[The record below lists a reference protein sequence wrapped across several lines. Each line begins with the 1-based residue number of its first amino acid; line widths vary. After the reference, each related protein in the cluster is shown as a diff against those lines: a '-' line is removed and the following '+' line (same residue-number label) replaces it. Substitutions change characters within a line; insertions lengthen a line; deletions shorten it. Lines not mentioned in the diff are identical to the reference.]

1 MNILLTGGAG
11 YIGSHTYCELI
22 NLNHRVIILDNFSNS
37 DIAVLTQLKLI
48 TKNLVEYVQGDIKDS
63 HILIETLSKFKI
75 DAVLHFAGFK
85 AVGESVKYPL
95 RYYENNIVGTLN
107 LLKAMKLANIHKLVF
122 SSSATV
128 YGAPK
133 YLPID
138 EQHSLNPTNPYGQTK
153 LQIEM
158 ILKDLSISDNSMRI
172 AILRYFNPAGAHSS
186 GLIGEAPK
194 GVPNNLIPYMMQVAT
209 HQLPFLKVYGNDYE
223 TPDGSGV
230 RDYIHITDLALGH
243 VAALNFLN
251 STETPIHVFNLGTG
265 KGSSVFALIKSFSE
279 SCDVNIPFKI
289 EQRRAGD
296 VASCY
301 ADNKKAQK
309 TLHWHPK
316 SSLEDMFTSSW
327 IFQQKK
333 KKL

>member
-22 NLNHRVIILDNFSNS
+22 EKKHNVIILDNFSNS
-37 DIAVLTQLKLI
+37 DKLVLRQLELI
-48 TKNLVEYVQGDIKDS
+48 VKKPVDYIEGDILDFSLLKK
-63 HILIETLSKFKI
+63 TLSKFKI

-95 RYYENNIVGTLN
+95 SYYENNVVGTLN

-138 EQHSLNPTNPYGQTK
+138 EQHSLSPTNPYGQTK
-153 LQIEM
+153 FQIEM
-158 ILKDLSISDNSMRI
+158 ILKDLSISDTSMKI
-172 AILRYFNPAGAHSS
+172 AILRYFNPAGAHFS
-186 GLIGEAPK
+186 GLIGENPK
-194 GVPNNLIPYMMQVAT
+194 GVPNNLIPYMMQVAI
-209 HQLPFLKVYGNDYE
+209 HQLPFLKVYGDDYE

-265 KGSSVFALIKSFSE
+265 KGSSVFELIKSFSQ
-279 SCDVNIPFKI
+279 SCNINIPFKI
-289 EQRRAGD
+289 EKRRAGD
-296 VASCY
+296 VASCF
-301 ADNKKAQK
+301 AENKKAQK
-309 TLHWHPK
+309 ILHWHPK
-316 SSLEDMFTSSW
+316 YTLEDIFTSSW
-327 IFQQKK
+327 IFQQR